1 MKSPYESEVVRNW
14 RTPAFMKIEGRL
26 AARLDSQ
33 MPDTR
38 PSLWTIPPWLIA
50 LVVIA
55 IMLGLM
61 IPGFLLDLARV

>member
-1 MKSPYESEVVRNW
+1 VKRPYESEIVRNW

-26 AARLDSQ
+26 VSPLDPQ
-33 MPDTR
+33 TPDTR
-38 PSLWTIPPWLIA
+38 TSLWTIPPWLIA